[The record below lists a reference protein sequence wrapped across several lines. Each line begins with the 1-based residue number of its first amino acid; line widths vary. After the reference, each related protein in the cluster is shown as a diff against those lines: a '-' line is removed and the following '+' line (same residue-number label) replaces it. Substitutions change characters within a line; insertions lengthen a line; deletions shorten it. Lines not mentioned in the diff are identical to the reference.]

1 MFGLAIWD
9 KDNEWILEI
18 FQKSQIYPKIC
29 LNQICD
35 CWLITPN
42 QQKTHFIETNSG
54 QLQNNTVKDAMSI
67 TISRVIITAI
77 SFKKQNIY
85 VLSRD
90 FISAGFKE
98 HEKLLFTAS

>member
-67 TISRVIITAI
+67 TINRVIITAI

-90 FISAGFKE
+90 FYISRF
-98 HEKLLFTAS
+98 